1 MKLNPPDDLLW
12 LQTTSPKTTMWS
24 PESSDQWIHPRV
36 QMSFP
41 SAWSSGPKHF
51 TNVDLLLL
59 NCLEPLDQRGSVES
73 TRLRD
78 DALIQVSAFY
88 TWSSPQQRNEGP
100 TSQTGEGRGGVLG
113 TCWGRW
119 WHTWAELTW
128 THLLHLFVHLLLR
141 RSLVWVSSRLWDWN
155 CHSKTEM
162 KNKEQRFWG

>member
-1 MKLNPPDDLLW
+1 
-12 LQTTSPKTTMWS
+12 MWS
-24 PESSDQWIHPRV
+24 PESSDQWNHPRV

-41 SAWSSGPKHF
+41 SVWSSGPKHF

-88 TWSSPQQRNEGP
+88 NWSSPQQRNEGP
-100 TSQTGEGRGGVLG
+100 TGPTGEGEGGVLG

-119 WHTWAELTW
+119 WHTWAELTR
-128 THLLHLFVHLLLR
+128 TYLLHLFVHLLCTGV
-141 RSLVWVSSRLWDWN
+141 RSEYHPDSENETVTVKLDVWFSVHVRKSRT
-155 CHSKTEM
+155 TEP
-162 KNKEQRFWG
+162 EPEPGFF